1 MPPCRV
7 ARPIFGPQRQSRDIT
22 TVTRFSMA
30 GMLPKH
36 VKGRFSP
43 DNLVWEISMPLG
55 KKFFRRRWPSADVPL
70 AHVSRPAL
78 VGAARPQSASR
89 AAVPCRTILS
99 EALDLT
105 LKTVAWCAAQ
115 ADFAFISL
123 PAAIFSWLLT
133 QFFVGCAAYA
143 EAMYPNFANVHA
155 NQVDSNQ
162 VDSNQVDSS
171 KVDSSQVDSSKV
183 NASRIGAI
191 KDADRYHPLRN
202 AGTRRDNSG
211 AGNSSRS
218 PSLAPDLAE
227 LSRFAIGAG
236 ARRPQVS
243 RAGRTRSSAAKS
255 GGGNIVLLSAMRPAR
270 PGRLG
275 AITQIVATWLS
286 RRRQRGNRPVTA
298 ELGNHDQRAPR
309 EVWMAR
315 YGIE

>member
-7 ARPIFGPQRQSRDIT
+7 ARPIFGPQRRSRDIT
-22 TVTRFSMA
+22 TVTRFSLA
-30 GMLPKH
+30 GMVPKH

-43 DNLVWEISMPLG
+43 DNLVWETSVPLG
-55 KKFFRRRWPSADVPL
+55 KKFFRRRWPSVYVPL

-78 VGAARPQSASR
+78 AGAARLHSASR
-89 AAVPCRTILS
+89 AAVPCKTILS
-99 EALDLT
+99 AALDPT
-105 LKTVAWCAAQ
+105 LKTVAWRAAQ
-115 ADFAFISL
+115 AGVAFINL

-155 NQVDSNQ
+155 S
-162 VDSNQVDSS
+162 QVDSS
-171 KVDSSQVDSSKV
+171 KVDSSKVGANQV
-183 NASRIGAI
+183 GAI
-191 KDADRYHPLRN
+191 KDANRHHPLRN
-202 AGTRRDNSG
+202 AGARRDNSG

-227 LSRFAIGAG
+227 LSRFAIGAR

-243 RAGRTRSSAAKS
+243 RAGRTRLSAAKS
-255 GGGNIVLLSAMRPAR
+255 AGSGNIVLLSAMRPAR

-275 AITQIVATWLS
+275 AITEIVATWLS
-286 RRRQRGNRPVTA
+286 RRRQRANRPVTA

>member
-7 ARPIFGPQRQSRDIT
+7 ARPIFGPQRQSRNIT
-22 TVTRFSMA
+22 TVTRFSLA
-30 GMLPKH
+30 GMVPKH

-43 DNLVWEISMPLG
+43 DNLVWETSMPLG
-55 KKFFRRRWPSADVPL
+55 KKFFRRRWPFADVPL

-78 VGAARPQSASR
+78 AGAARLHSASR
-89 AAVPCRTILS
+89 AAVPCKTILS
-99 EALDLT
+99 AALDLT

-115 ADFAFISL
+115 ADFAFINL
-123 PAAIFSWLLT
+123 PAAIFSWILT

-155 NQVDSNQ
+155 SQ
-162 VDSNQVDSS
+162 
-171 KVDSSQVDSSKV
+171 VDSSQVDSSQV
-183 NASRIGAI
+183 DANQVGANQVGAI
-191 KDADRYHPLRN
+191 KDADRHHPLRN
-202 AGTRRDNSG
+202 AGARRDNSG

-227 LSRFAIGAG
+227 LSRFAIGAR

-243 RAGRTRSSAAKS
+243 RAGRARLSAAKS
-255 GGGNIVLLSAMRPAR
+255 GGSGNIVLLSAMRPAR

-275 AITQIVATWLS
+275 AITEIVATWLS
-286 RRRQRGNRPVTA
+286 RRRQRANRPVTA

-315 YGIE
+315 YGID

>member
-1 MPPCRV
+1 MPSCRV
-7 ARPIFGPQRQSRDIT
+7 ARPIFGPQRQSRNIT
-22 TVTRFSMA
+22 TVTRFSLA
-30 GMLPKH
+30 GMVPKH

-78 VGAARPQSASR
+78 AGAARLHSASR
-89 AAVPCRTILS
+89 AAVPCKTILS
-99 EALDLT
+99 AALDLT

-115 ADFAFISL
+115 ADFAFINL
-123 PAAIFSWLLT
+123 PAAIFSWILT

-155 NQVDSNQ
+155 SQ
-162 VDSNQVDSS
+162 
-171 KVDSSQVDSSKV
+171 VDSSQVDSSQVKSSKV
-183 NASRIGAI
+183 DANQVGAIQVGAI
-191 KDADRYHPLRN
+191 KDADRHHPLRN
-202 AGTRRDNSG
+202 AGARRDNSG

-275 AITQIVATWLS
+275 AITEIVATWLS
-286 RRRQRGNRPVTA
+286 RRRQRANRPVTA

-315 YGIE
+315 YGID